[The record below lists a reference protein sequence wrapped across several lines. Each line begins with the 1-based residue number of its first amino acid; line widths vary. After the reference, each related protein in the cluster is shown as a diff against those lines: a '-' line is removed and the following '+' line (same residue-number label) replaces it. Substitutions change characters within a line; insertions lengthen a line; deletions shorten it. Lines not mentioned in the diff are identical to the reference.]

1 MSIKL
6 LTEDTIEVL
15 KQNFD
20 KVRSDIKNSS
30 VGNDVVL
37 LAATKTVDP
46 EIINYAIDNLGLTDI
61 GENKVQEL
69 ISKYD
74 KLHLE
79 NVNLHF
85 IGRLQTNKV
94 KYIVDKVCLIHSVDS
109 LKLAAEIEK
118 QSAKR
123 KVVSSILVEV
133 NIAAEETKGGIM
145 PNELGDFL
153 RQIKAFEHINC
164 RGIMVIPPDCRDDE
178 KYTEYFKRTRELAD
192 KEFTD
197 FRPIVSMGMTDSYV
211 PAIKC
216 GADIIRVGS
225 GLFGKRDYQV

>member
-1 MSIKL
+1 MSIKS
-6 LTEDTIEVL
+6 LTEKEIQLL

-20 KVRSDIKNSS
+20 SVRTQMTSALIGKN
-30 VGNDVVL
+30 VTL

-69 ISKYD
+69 IAKYD

-94 KYIVDKVCLIHSVDS
+94 KYIVDKVCLIHSLDS
-109 LKLAAEIEK
+109 LKLALEIEK

-123 KVVSSILVEV
+123 GIVTAVLVEV
-133 NIAAEETKGGIM
+133 NIASEQTKGGIL
-145 PNELGDFL
+145 PSELQDFV
-153 RQIKAFEHINC
+153 RKIKEFPHIDC
-164 RGIMVIPPDCRDDE
+164 RGIMVIPPDCRDNE
-178 KYTEYFKRTRELAD
+178 RYTEYFKKTRELAD
-192 KEFTD
+192 GVFTD
-197 FRPIVSMGMTDSYV
+197 FEPIVSMGMTDSYV

>member
-6 LTEDTIEVL
+6 LTEETTQLL

-20 KVRSDIKNSS
+20 LVRSNMEGASIGKN
-30 VGNDVVL
+30 VTL
-37 LAATKTVDP
+37 LAATKTVDA
-46 EIINYAIDNLGLTDI
+46 EVINYAIDNLGLTDI

-69 ISKYD
+69 LSKYD
-74 KLHLE
+74 MLHLDK
-79 NVNLHF
+79 VNLHF

-109 LKLAAEIEK
+109 LKLAEEIEK

-123 KVVSSILVEV
+123 GIVSSVLVEV
-133 NIAAEETKGGIM
+133 NIASEETKGGVL
-145 PNELGDFL
+145 PSELSGFVNSL
-153 RQIKAFEHINC
+153 KAYTHINC
-164 RGIMVIPPDCRDDE
+164 KGIMVIPPDCRDND
-178 KYTEYFKRTRELAD
+178 KYTEYFKETRALAD
-192 KEFTD
+192 GIFTD
-197 FRPIVSMGMTDSYV
+197 FEPIVSMGMTDSYI

-216 GADIIRVGS
+216 GADVIRVGS

>member
-6 LTEDTIEVL
+6 LTNETIDQLKKNFED
-15 KQNFD
+15 
-20 KVRSDIKNSS
+20 VRSNMDRASIGK
-30 VGNDVVL
+30 DVTL

-46 EIINYAIDNLGLTDI
+46 EIINYAIDELGLTDI

-69 ISKYD
+69 LSKYD
-74 KLHLE
+74 SMHLDK
-79 NVNLHF
+79 VNLHF

-109 LKLAAEIEK
+109 LRLASEIEK

-123 KVVSSILVEV
+123 GIVSSVLIEV
-133 NIAAEETKGGIM
+133 NIAAEESKGGLL
-145 PNELGDFL
+145 PQELPEFL
-153 RQIKAFEHINC
+153 DMLKQFSHVCCK
-164 RGIMVIPPDCRDDE
+164 GLMVIPPDCRDDE
-178 KYTEYFKRTRELAD
+178 KYTQYFKKT
-192 KEFTD
+192 KEVAERVFTD
-197 FRPIVSMGMTDSYV
+197 ITPIISMGMTDSYV

-225 GLFGKRDYQV
+225 GLFGKRDYQK

>member
-6 LTEDTIEVL
+6 LTEESVELL
-15 KQNFD
+15 KGNF
-20 KVRSDIKNSS
+20 KRVREDMEKAS
-30 VGNDVVL
+30 VGKSVTL

-109 LKLAAEIEK
+109 IKLAEEIEK

-123 KVVSSILVEV
+123 GIVSSILVEV
-133 NIAAEETKGGIM
+133 NIAAEETKGGIK
-145 PNELGDFL
+145 PEELQLFL
-153 RQIKAFEHINC
+153 KQLEAFSHIDC
-164 RGIMVIPPDCRDDE
+164 RGIMVIPPDVHDDM
-178 KYTEYFKRTRELAD
+178 KYSEYFARTRELAD
-192 KEFTD
+192 RTFTD
-197 FRPIVSMGMTDSYV
+197 FDPIVSMGMTDSYV